1 MVFTL
6 SALSW
11 QFLKANGSVDGLK
24 QNKEGALMKLPV
36 LLIVFYSIPKAAQC
50 VWPFQGVH
58 LGKKGLHPKWT
69 VITQHCQESTLPF
82 CFGEALPCLYV
93 TFAQKTSNGLL
104 RKSHFKN

>member
-1 MVFTL
+1 
-6 SALSW
+6 
-11 QFLKANGSVDGLK
+11 
-24 QNKEGALMKLPV
+24 MKLPV